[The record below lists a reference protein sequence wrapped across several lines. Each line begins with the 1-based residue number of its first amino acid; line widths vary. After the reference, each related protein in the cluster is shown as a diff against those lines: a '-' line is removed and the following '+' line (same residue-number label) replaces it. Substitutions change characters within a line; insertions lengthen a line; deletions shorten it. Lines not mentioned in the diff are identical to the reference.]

1 MKQSPIQ
8 GEHIKKLA
16 WAIWFSQAELAVF
29 REGDWMNAKQD
40 LWEFIKGKEPRPP
53 EKQYA
58 GTPHFGPDTPFGEW
72 FNWHAGPKTMA
83 NVQEALRLHLND
95 LVFDGERPEDLP
107 VCTYPPIKDVEIE
120 VLGYGPDLPFKQS
133 ITKSADLVTQAR
145 GVLFDHL
152 VSSGIL
158 RGQLRV
164 CPTCRRIFLL
174 GRRPRP
180 DQHFHCSIRCSRLA
194 ATRRYREKQAKEGGE
209 ELKAKDR
216 ERSHQRYVKKQQKK
230 YGRKVK
236 VPRRPRKA

>member
-1 MKQSPIQ
+1 
-8 GEHIKKLA
+8 
-16 WAIWFSQAELAVF
+16 
-29 REGDWMNAKQD
+29 
-40 LWEFIKGKEPRPP
+40 
-53 EKQYA
+53 
-58 GTPHFGPDTPFGEW
+58 
-72 FNWHAGPKTMA
+72 MA

-174 GRRPRP
+174 KRREMDPSTSAMGSI
-180 DQHFHCSIRCSRLA
+180 CSISFLVVVLLRPPSLLVVA
-194 ATRRYREKQAKEGGE
+194 L
-209 ELKAKDR
+209 LKNR
-216 ERSHQRYVKKQQKK
+216 QKFF
-230 YGRKVK
+230 
-236 VPRRPRKA
+236 AI